1 MKNRRIG
8 AKILATCIA
17 ATMLTAAIP
26 AQAMAPTASAMET
39 QSQTSISG
47 PMGWQMGTGSSI
59 YWAGA
64 TTWELAG
71 GLRAY
76 VNHYSGNLA
85 FSFYDYSSNLEFTMN
100 SQDDIG
106 DPLGMA
112 NNFVCRD
119 AMQLDVQNQ
128 VLSGPDGSKMYF
140 DGQGKFGPY
149 SLSAFTDRYTVFYG
163 NNYYYEFDL
172 QGRQTSTYY
181 QPSNHSFMNM
191 SKVTYFNP
199 DDPDATYYD
208 RGIKSIQ
215 TGVSTYS
222 FNRYTSGNKANTWI
236 TDDNY
241 PEKGNLF
248 TMTKNAT
255 TGDLEYIATARY
267 SLSTYDLENG
277 KYWFTNEGVNGYLG
291 FTTINVDGVDRI
303 SSIEYSPDG
312 TEASAERTQFL
323 YGTNMTIV
331 INSDGSTQTINFDE
345 NGSPIA

>member
-1 MKNRRIG
+1 MKNRKIG
-8 AKILATCIA
+8 AKILAACIA

-26 AQAMAPTASAMET
+26 AQAMAPTASAAQM
-39 QSQTSISG
+39 QNQTSITG

-71 GLRAY
+71 GLRAH

-106 DPLGMA
+106 NPLAMA
-112 NNFVCRD
+112 NNFVCSD
-119 AMQLDVQNQ
+119 AMQLDTQNK

-140 DGQGKFGPY
+140 GDDNTFGPY
-149 SLSAFTDRYTVFYG
+149 SLAEFTDRYTVFFG

-172 QGRQTSTYY
+172 QGRQTSTYWKP
-181 QPSNHSFMNM
+181 QGNSFT
-191 SKVTYFNP
+191 KTREITYF
-199 DDPDATYYD
+199 DPADPNTTYHD
-208 RGIKSIQ
+208 KSIKSVKV
-215 TGVSTYS
+215 GGNTYS
-222 FNRYTSGNKANTWI
+222 FNRYTVGNKSNTWI

-248 TMTKNAT
+248 TMTSNAT
-255 TGDLEYIATARY
+255 TGDLEYIATRLFSFDTYYKDDGRY
-267 SLSTYDLENG
+267 I
-277 KYWFTNEGVNGYLG
+277 FTNEGVTGY
-291 FTTINVDGVDRI
+291 FDVSTINVNGVERV
-303 SSIEYSPDG
+303 SSVTYSPDG
-312 TEASAERTQFL
+312 TDASAQRTQFL
-323 YGTNMTIV
+323 YGTNMTVV
-331 INSDGSTQTINFDE
+331 IGSDGSTQTINFDE